1 MPPCNFHSLQVNL
14 TLVQT
19 KRIENDNRDNQSN
32 FPQKWIFSLSL
43 SLSKSLCSFSIT
55 IRNQQKNDS
64 MVVNAYPETRGFSI
78 PGIRSGDRARSI

>member
-1 MPPCNFHSLQVNL
+1 MIIVIIDL
-14 TLVQT
+14 
-19 KRIENDNRDNQSN
+19 
-32 FPQKWIFSLSL
+32 IFRKSESSLSL